1 MTKMSDYKTITKR
14 DGKST
19 ISRRSFV
26 KKAGAASALVAA
38 PAFLKSGLVYA
49 AGRPI
54 KLGYVSP
61 KSGPLAPFAEADD
74 FVIGDIRNR
83 LKDGV
88 KIGSQIHPIEII
100 VKDTQSRPN
109 RGAEVSA
116 ELILRDE
123 VDIIMGAGTPETTNP
138 LADQAEANE
147 TPCITSDAPWQPYF
161 FGRGGNPAKG
171 FEWTYHFFWGLE
183 DVIGVFFN
191 LWNSL
196 DTNKTIGALWPND
209 SDGNAWGDAKIGFPP
224 IAKKQG
230 YKLVDP
236 GRYQAPSDDFTA
248 QIAAFKRNNVEIVS
262 GVMIPPDFTTFWTQA
277 AQQGFKP
284 KAVTVGKALLFPASV
299 EALGDRGVGLS
310 SEIWWT
316 PDHPFKSNLTGATAK
331 QLATTYETS
340 TGKQWTQP
348 LGFRHALFE
357 VAVDVLKRTN
367 DVQDPKSILSAIKV
381 TDYNSIVGRI
391 HWGGKPVK
399 NVSKTPLVGGQ
410 WVRGKKH
417 KYDLRVVNNKTAP
430 NIPTQGTLKSMG

>member
-1 MTKMSDYKTITKR
+1 MKKTDQKSIT
-14 DGKST
+14 
-19 ISRRSFV
+19 RRSFV
-26 KKAGAASALVAA
+26 KKAGVATSIAVAA
-38 PAFLKSGLVYA
+38 PAYLKSGLAYA
-49 AGRPI
+49 AGRAI

-74 FVIGDIRNR
+74 FVIADIRNR
-83 LKDGV
+83 MKEGV
-88 KIGSQIHPIEII
+88 KIGNTLHPIEII

-209 SDGNAWGDAKIGFPP
+209 SDGNAWGDPKVGFPP
-224 IAKKQG
+224 VVKAQG

-236 GRYQAPSDDFTA
+236 GRYQAPSDDFSA
-248 QIAAFKRNNVEIVS
+248 QISAFKRNNVEIVS

-277 AQQGFKP
+277 AQQGFRP
-284 KAVTVGKALLFPASV
+284 KAVTVGKALLFPASI
-299 EALGDRGVGLS
+299 EALGDRGIDLS
-310 SEIWWT
+310 SEVWWT
-316 PDHPFKSNLTGATAK
+316 PAHPFKSNLTGVTAA
-331 QLATTYETS
+331 QFAAAYEAS

-357 VAVDVLKRTN
+357 VAIDVLKRTG
-367 DVQDPKSILSAIKV
+367 DVQNPRSILEAIK
-381 TDYNSIVGRI
+381 TTNYNSIVGNI
-391 HWGGKPVK
+391 NWSGKPVK

-410 WVRGKKH
+410 WVKGSKH
-417 KYDLRVVNNKTAP
+417 KFDLQVVNNKTAP
-430 NIPTQGTLKSMG
+430 NIPTNGTMKPIG